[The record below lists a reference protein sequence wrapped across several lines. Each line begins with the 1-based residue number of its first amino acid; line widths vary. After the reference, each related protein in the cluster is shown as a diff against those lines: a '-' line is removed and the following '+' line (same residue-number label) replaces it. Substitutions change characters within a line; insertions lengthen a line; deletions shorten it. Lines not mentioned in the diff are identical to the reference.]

1 MALKIC
7 SECKGK
13 ISDKALLCPH
23 CGFSPSPTLGN
34 LLRQQMT
41 SADAHQEV
49 FNKQSSGS
57 AWEEK
62 RSQKRID
69 IKLLVEVNRE
79 TTMLINIS
87 KYGMKL
93 AAPFIPKAPSVDI
106 TLDNGGQVFEMKGT
120 VRWVSGKKTF
130 SNLIDFGVEISDAPL
145 GYYEF
150 IDKLLALQ

>member
-13 ISDKALLCPH
+13 VSDKALLCPH
-23 CGFSPSPTLGN
+23 CGFCAPQTLEN
-34 LLRQQMT
+34 LLRQQIT

-49 FNKQSSGS
+49 FTKQNTGSS
-57 AWEEK
+57 WEEK
-62 RSQKRID
+62 RAHKRID
-69 IKLLVEVNRE
+69 IKILIQVNRE
-79 TTMLINIS
+79 TAMLFNIS
-87 KYGMKL
+87 KSGMKL

-106 TLDNGGQVFEMKGT
+106 TLDNGEQVFEMKGI

-130 SNLIDFGVEISDAPL
+130 SNLIDFGVEISGAPL